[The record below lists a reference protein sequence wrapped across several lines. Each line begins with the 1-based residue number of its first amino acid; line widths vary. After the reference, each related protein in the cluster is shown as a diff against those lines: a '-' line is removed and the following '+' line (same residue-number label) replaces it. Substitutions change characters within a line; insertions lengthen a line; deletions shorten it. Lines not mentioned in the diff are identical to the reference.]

1 VRLLQKH
8 WFDLGGVLGVITLIS
23 VFSLRSEFSN
33 YQLLMWLSLV
43 SLFIHQ
49 MEEYRIPGTFP
60 GMINRVMFHSDWPD
74 RYPLNSNTSLIINV
88 WIGWAIYFL
97 AATTGERFIWLGM
110 SFILVSLGNLIA
122 HTFIFNIKG
131 KTFYNA
137 GLVTSWLFF
146 APCVFFFFKII
157 HVENLA
163 TISDYFIGVLLGILI
178 NFIGV
183 FKLITWLADR
193 NTVFVFSNNQ
203 LLPRDRK

>member
-1 VRLLQKH
+1 
-8 WFDLGGVLGVITLIS
+8 
-23 VFSLRSEFSN
+23 
-33 YQLLMWLSLV
+33 MWLSLV

-88 WIGWAIYFL
+88 WIGWTLYFFAAI
-97 AATTGERFIWLGM
+97 TGERFIWLGM
-110 SFILVSLGNLIA
+110 SSIMISLGNFIA

-137 GLVTSWLFF
+137 GLVTCWLLF

-157 HVENLA
+157 HEDNLA
-163 TISDYFIGVLLGILI
+163 TFTDYFIGVLMGILI

-203 LLPRDRK
+203 LLLRDRKLRL